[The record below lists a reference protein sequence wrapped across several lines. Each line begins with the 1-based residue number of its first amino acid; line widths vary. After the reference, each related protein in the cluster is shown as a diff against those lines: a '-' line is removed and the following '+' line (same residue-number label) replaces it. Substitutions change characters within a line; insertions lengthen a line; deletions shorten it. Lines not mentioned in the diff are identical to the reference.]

1 MRQGRRQGDPI
12 KLAGHES
19 KTKSYVKMRPG
30 SGSEAEFAR
39 VCDRVREGM
48 NKPGRVREGYGRGG
62 AKVFQ

>member
-1 MRQGRRQGDPI
+1 MLPTEFAKVWQEAGR
-12 KLAGHES
+12 
-19 KTKSYVKMRPG
+19 
-30 SGSEAEFAR
+30 SEADFAR